1 MPAEIVGEQAPG
13 AAMRWL
19 IDDTHDGAPVYA
31 LRMVEINPGGHSP
44 HHNHNY
50 EHENFVVEG
59 KGRVFMD
66 GRWHDLKPG
75 DVVFVPAN
83 VEHEYAN
90 AGDTTFKFLCGIP
103 VTRLRGQAGA
113 AVVEQAFRP
122 VSQG

>member
-1 MPAEIVGEQAPG
+1 
-13 AAMRWL
+13 
-19 IDDTHDGAPVYA
+19 VYA

-44 HHNHNY
+44 HHNHDY

-59 KGRVFMD
+59 TGRVFMD

-83 VEHEYAN
+83 MEHEYAN

-103 VTRLRGQAGA
+103 VTRLRPNA
-113 AVVEQAFRP
+113 
-122 VSQG
+122 